1 MLCQPTCKINQAVHV
16 IQDVINCGIL
26 KKNPLLKNPP
36 KHISVVSFIPKHVWA
51 VRADDSS
58 AAGWPIN
65 EIIYCTCWSKFFSNV
80 GIEKPSENAFK
91 IKLCIIIIMQIII
104 CIIIIFDYYSH
115 MLLSILTIL
124 LCYIFL
130 ITRIPRDFYLM
141 VSIFSPTVFLLQYVQ
156 ALTRLCF
163 YFYS

>member
-58 AAGWPIN
+58 AAVWPIN
-65 EIIYCTCWSKFFSNV
+65 EIIYWTCWSKFFSNV
-80 GIEKPSENAFK
+80 GLEKPSENAFK
-91 IKLCIIIIMQIII
+91 TKLCIIIIIIQIII

-115 MLLSILTIL
+115 VIIYINDFTMLHIFNNTHPSRFLPDGEYFFPDSIPSSVRTI
-124 LCYIFL
+124 
-130 ITRIPRDFYLM
+130 TD
-141 VSIFSPTVFLLQYVQ
+141 
-156 ALTRLCF
+156 
-163 YFYS
+163 